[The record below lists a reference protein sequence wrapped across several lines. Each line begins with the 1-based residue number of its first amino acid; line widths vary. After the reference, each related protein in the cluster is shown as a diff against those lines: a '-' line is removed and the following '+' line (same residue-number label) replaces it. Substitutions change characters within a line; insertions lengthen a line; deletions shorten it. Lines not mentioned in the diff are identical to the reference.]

1 MEKERKNGP
10 AGQKR
15 NRRRKRNGTLSYYYR
30 HALRILKRRKKT
42 VLAAAACVL
51 AACCMLLVVWALV
64 RGLSGRNIE
73 AEIETVENVA
83 GEPIDTTEP
92 LQENA
97 YPEVNDLMSRY
108 FAALQEGDE

>member
-83 GEPIDTTEP
+83 GEPID
-92 LQENA
+92 
-97 YPEVNDLMSRY
+97 R
-108 FAALQEGDE
+108 AASGKCLSGGERPDQQIFRCAAGGG